1 FALMMTSQ
9 GYPARVVI
17 GFTPGQQ
24 DGDGW
29 SVTSSN
35 AHAWPEV
42 WFGPQHGW
50 VRFEPTPA
58 AAANGARP
66 PERDDSAADPAPA
79 PSPETPTAQDEPTE
93 EETSDPATTEE
104 EETAEDP
111 AAAQASDGGGAGPS
125 EATVQRVK
133 WGVVIVM
140 AAGGLLAAAAAVAV
154 ISIRRRRFR
163 ARDER
168 WAGLMAGGA
177 TATGGAT
184 AAEGAE
190 GAEGAR
196 DAPALAAERTWRGAG
211 ELAWSEISRELSV
224 R

>member
-1 FALMMTSQ
+1 
-9 GYPARVVI
+9 
-17 GFTPGQQ
+17 
-24 DGDGW
+24 
-29 SVTSSN
+29 
-35 AHAWPEV
+35 
-42 WFGPQHGW
+42 
-50 VRFEPTPA
+50 
-58 AAANGARP
+58 
-66 PERDDSAADPAPA
+66 
-79 PSPETPTAQDEPTE
+79 
-93 EETSDPATTEE
+93 
-104 EETAEDP
+104 
-111 AAAQASDGGGAGPS
+111 
-125 EATVQRVK
+125 K

-224 R
+224 RETAIRWLRITGAWGRTPTRLGLDPALPPHRALQDLLAQ